1 MQTTE
6 ASVVFALDQ
15 ERFAL
20 PLDCVER
27 AVRVVEVTPLPKAPA
42 IVDGVVNVQ
51 GRIVPVINLR
61 RRFGVRER
69 DIELSDHLL
78 IARTVGLTL
87 AMIVDA
93 VSGVVECSERQLV
106 ASETV
111 VPGAEYL
118 QGIAKLADGMVL
130 IHDLDTFLSFDEAQ
144 SIKQAMA
151 ARA

>member
-6 ASVVFALDQ
+6 AIVVFALDQ

-78 IARTVGLTL
+78 IAHSVGLTL

-118 QGIAKLADGMVL
+118 KGIAKLADGMVL

-144 SIKQAMA
+144 SIKQSMA
-151 ARA
+151 ART